1 MDHELDPEHRLL
13 RDTVRSFAEAE
24 IAPVAG
30 KLDEQ
35 EEFSVELT
43 RRMGEL
49 GLFGI
54 VVPEEYGGQGMDY
67 LAYVIA
73 AEELARVD
81 GSQAATITAGNS
93 LGIAPIYYFGTEAQ
107 RQRYLPD
114 LCSGARLWAFGLTE
128 PGAGSDSRA
137 SASRAEKT
145 DTGGWRLNGS
155 KIFITNASSPISQGV
170 TVQAVTGGVEGRP
183 ELSCFLVEH
192 GTPGFTATTMHGKL
206 MWRGSDTA
214 ELSFADCEVPADAL
228 LGELG
233 AGSRQMLET
242 LDAGRLGI
250 AAMGLGAAQ
259 GAFELALDYA
269 KHRTQ
274 FGHPIGSFQGV
285 SFQIADMAM
294 EIDHARTY
302 LYRAARLRDAGREFR
317 TEAAM
322 AKLYCTE
329 VAGRV
334 TDAAVQ
340 IHGGYGLMK
349 DSPVERFYRDHRI
362 LRIGEGTSEIQR
374 VVIARS
380 LGL

>member
-1 MDHELDPEHRLL
+1 MDFDLEPEHLLL

-24 IAPVAG
+24 IAPQAAE
-30 KLDEQ
+30 LDEQ
-35 EEFSVELT
+35 ERFSPELT
-43 RRMGEL
+43 QKMGEI

-54 VVPEEYGGQGMDY
+54 IVPEEYGGQGMDY

-73 AEELARVD
+73 TEELARVD
-81 GSQAATITAGNS
+81 GSQAATVTAGNS
-93 LGIAPIYYFGTEAQ
+93 LGIGPIYYYGTEEQ
-107 RQRYLPD
+107 RHRYLPE
-114 LCSGARLWAFGLTE
+114 LCAGKGLWAFGLTE
-128 PGAGSDSRA
+128 AGAGSDSRA
-137 SASRAEKT
+137 SATRAEEA
-145 DTGGWRLNGS
+145 GSGWTINGS
-155 KIFITNASSPISQGV
+155 KIFITNASSPISRGV
-170 TVQAVTGGVEGRP
+170 TVQAVTGGAEGRP
-183 ELSCFLVEH
+183 ELTCFLLEH
-192 GTPGFTATTMHGKL
+192 GTPGFHATPMHGKL
-206 MWRGSDTA
+206 MWRASDTA
-214 ELSFADCEVPADAL
+214 ELSFDDCTVEADAL
-228 LGELG
+228 LGEQG

-259 GAFELALDYA
+259 GAFELALAYA
-269 KHRTQ
+269 KERTQ
-274 FGHPIGSFQGV
+274 FGKPIGSFQGV
-285 SFQIADMAM
+285 SFQLADMATKL
-294 EIDHARTY
+294 EHARTY
-302 LYRAARLRDAGREFR
+302 LYRAARIRDAGRDFH

-329 VAGRV
+329 VAGEV

-374 VVIARS
+374 VVIARA